1 MNALETVLK
10 DAAAGDPITGLKWT
24 RKTCRKIAKE
34 LKQKGFQVE
43 HSTVPRLARLL
54 GYTLRANHKR
64 LSRKQD
70 DRRDQQMRYIESQRK
85 RFVRKKQPKISV
97 DGKKKEKIGQFRN
110 PGPTLRGKPVDVL
123 ATDFLTD
130 AIGKAALYG
139 VYDIQ
144 RNEGLMAVGVSHE
157 TAKFA
162 VATIR
167 RWLLEIGDV
176 HYKNYTDLLIQ
187 ADSGGANACNSWL
200 WKVELQ
206 KLADE
211 FQLAI
216 TVIHYPTGASKWN
229 LIEHRMFSVIS
240 QNWAGQPSVS
250 YETVLKFIR
259 TSKTKTGFH
268 CSAYFDRKHYET
280 KLKATS
286 EEIANINLHP
296 HKLFPEWNYTI
307 RPNSID

>member
-1 MNALETVLK
+1 LKALEKLLK
-10 DAAAGDPITGLKWT
+10 DATAGDPITGLKWT

-34 LKQKGFQVE
+34 LKRKGFQVE
-43 HSTVPRLARLL
+43 HSTIPRLVQLL

-70 DRRDQQMRYIESQRK
+70 DRRDRQMHYIESQRK
-85 RFVRKKQPKISV
+85 RFARNKQPEISV

-110 PGPTLRGKPVDVL
+110 PGRTLRREPLDVL

-157 TAKFA
+157 TAEFA

-167 RWLLEIGDV
+167 RWLLEIGGIY
-176 HYKNYTDLLIQ
+176 YKNCTHLLIQ
-187 ADSGGANACNSWL
+187 ADAGGANACDSWL

-216 TVIHYPTGASKWN
+216 TVTHYPTGASKWN

-240 QNWAGQPSVS
+240 QNWAGQPLVS

-259 TSKTKTGFH
+259 TSKTETGFR
-268 CSAYFDRKHYET
+268 CSVYFNRKHYKT
-280 KLKATS
+280 KCKVTLEEKA
-286 EEIANINLHP
+286 IVNLHP
-296 HKLFPEWNYTI
+296 YKLFPEWNYTI
-307 RPNSID
+307 RPNSN